1 MMRMYVL
8 AVGTALLLAT
18 PAAAE
23 VTSSDENGF
32 SIRVEASTAARP
44 EAVFSLFADPARWWS
59 PTHTWSGDAASMQ
72 IDPQRAGGCWCEALP
87 LLGSVEHGHII
98 RWDPENSRILFRAEL
113 GPLQAL
119 PVNGKLEWIAV
130 GLPDGST
137 RVAMRYEVAG
147 RGMADPVALAG
158 AVDGVL
164 AQQLARLI
172 AVADA
177 AATPGTPPPPVAP
190 PVASAGSAEPASSS
204 R

>member
-1 MMRMYVL
+1 MRTLCL
-8 AVGTALLLAT
+8 AAALLSAT
-18 PAAAE
+18 PATAE

-32 SIRVEASTAARP
+32 SIRVEASTSASP
-44 EAVFSLFADPARWWS
+44 EAVFGLFAVPARWWS
-59 PTHTWSGDAASMQ
+59 PTHTWSGDSASMRVE
-72 IDPQRAGGCWCEALP
+72 PQRAGGCWCEALP

-113 GPLQAL
+113 GPLQSL

-130 GLPDGST
+130 GLPDGTT

-147 RGMADPVALAG
+147 RGMADPAALAG

-164 AQQLARLI
+164 GQQLARLI

-177 AATPGTPPPPVAP
+177 AATPGSPPPPAAP
-190 PVASAGSAEPASSS
+190 PVASAGSAVPASSS

>member
-1 MMRMYVL
+1 MRTVFL
-8 AVGTALLLAT
+8 AAALLSAT

-23 VTSSDENGF
+23 VVSSDENGF
-32 SIRVEASTAARP
+32 SIRIEASTTSPP
-44 EAVFSLFADPARWWS
+44 EAVFALFSAPARWWS
-59 PTHTWSGDAASMQ
+59 PLHTWSGDAASMT

-98 RWDPENSRILFRAEL
+98 RWDPEHSRILFRAEL

-130 GLPDGST
+130 GLPDGTT

-147 RGMADPVALAG
+147 RGMADPAALAG

-164 AQQLARLI
+164 GQQLARLI
-172 AVADA
+172 AAADA
-177 AATPGTPPPPVAP
+177 AATPGSPPLPAE
-190 PVASAGSAEPASSS
+190 ARAGSARSAERASSS